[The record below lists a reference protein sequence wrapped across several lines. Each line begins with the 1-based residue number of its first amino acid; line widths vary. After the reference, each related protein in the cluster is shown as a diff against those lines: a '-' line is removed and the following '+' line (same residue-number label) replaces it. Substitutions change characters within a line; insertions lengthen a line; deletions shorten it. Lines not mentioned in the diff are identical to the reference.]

1 MASNFVI
8 TLAFCILHTFDLQR
22 IQFIIY
28 LLRVRKYWIYI
39 VVKNIFD
46 FWFDLF
52 LHYLSQLFQILKYM
66 TQWVNLIK
74 HSLDSTFLRS
84 TSRFSGAATGYW
96 RNPMVQSWL
105 GVRFCSVRRGWLS
118 HPAVKVSRS
127 IWRRGTN
134 MYWAQNNCRL
144 LEGSSRHSSSRPW
157 SSS

>member
-1 MASNFVI
+1 MQLPYVYFTHLI
-8 TLAFCILHTFDLQR
+8 FK
-22 IQFIIY
+22 IIHHN
-28 LLRVRKYWIYI
+28 LLRVQKYWIYI
-39 VVKNIFD
+39 AVKMYLD

-52 LHYLSQLFQILKYM
+52 LHYLS
-66 TQWVNLIK
+66 
-74 HSLDSTFLRS
+74 HLRS

-96 RNPMVQSWL
+96 SNPMVQSWL

-118 HPAVKVSRS
+118 HPAVKVLRS

-134 MYWAQNNCRL
+134 MYWAQNKWRL